1 MNNDRCRFCDSQL
14 NELVLDL
21 GKMPLANSFLEKTEL
36 EKDEFMLPLEMY
48 ICKNCFLVQ
57 LKEFEIPEKIFL
69 DYAYFSSYSSSWLK
83 HAKDYSNNITK
94 RLGLNTNSFVLEIA
108 SNDGYL
114 LQYFKNNNIPVL
126 GIEPAENIS
135 KVANEKGINT
145 LNEFFSVELAKEL
158 SASKRTADLIIGNNV
173 FAHVPDIN
181 NFVEGLKI
189 VLNDDG
195 VITLEFPHLL
205 QLIKKNQFDTIYH
218 EHLSYFSLYTVKKI
232 LAAHDLEIFDV
243 EELSTHGGSLRI
255 FVKHKINLK
264 IEISTNVENVLKKE
278 EENGILTISFYKNFS
293 NNVKKIKNDFLEFL
307 DKAKNNNAKIVCY
320 GAPAKGNTFLNYCKI
335 NSKMIDFTVDKNPH
349 KQGKFLPGTHIP
361 IKDPSEIINT
371 KPDYVIILP
380 WNLEN
385 EIKNETSFIR
395 DWDAR
400 FVIAI
405 PEVHIT

>member
-1 MNNDRCRFCDSQL
+1 MNNDKCRFCDSEL

-21 GKMPLANSFLEKTEL
+21 GEMPLANSFLEKTEL
-36 EKDEFMLPLEMY
+36 VKEEFMLPLEMY

-57 LKEFEIPEKIFL
+57 LKQFEIPEKIFL

-83 HAKDYSNNITK
+83 HAKNYSDSITK
-94 RLGLNTNSFVLEIA
+94 RLGLNKNSFVLEIA

-145 LNEFFSVELAKEL
+145 LNEFFSITLAKEL
-158 SASKRTADLIIGNNV
+158 SISKRTADLIIGNNV

-189 VLNDDG
+189 MLNDDG

-232 LAAHDLEIFDV
+232 FSAHDLQIFDV

-255 FVKHKINLK
+255 FAKHKRNLK
-264 IEISTNVENVLKKE
+264 IETSINVESVLKKE
-278 EENGILTISFYKNFS
+278 KEYGLLKISFYKNF
-293 NNVKKIKNDFLEFL
+293 NDNVKKTRNDFLEFL
-307 DKAKNNNAKIVCY
+307 DKAKSNNAKIVCY

-335 NSKMIDFTVDKNPH
+335 NPEIIDFTVDKNPH

-361 IKDPSEIINT
+361 IKHPSEIINV

-385 EIKNETSFIR
+385 EIKNEISFIR
-395 DWDAR
+395 DWNAK

-405 PEVHIT
+405 PEVQIT